1 MASMSRLE
9 KLILLANFLF
19 LLALLVTGVN
29 KSKAISDFRDY
40 QRASILLHEHKDIY
54 QYEEIK
60 DLQDKYTLD
69 DLFKNPDLLNKLD
82 SLRGNVA
89 SYIYPPTFATLLIPI
104 SYLSY
109 ENASLIFSLINFA
122 CLIGSLY
129 LMKEML
135 YPSRFTYIL
144 FFTLLFGF
152 RFLENHVNNN
162 QVAFILMYLIL
173 LALSSKNNYITGLS
187 LSLAVIIKLTP
198 LVFLLFLFYKR
209 RVKAIL
215 IFFLGLVFWAGIP
228 LLDGYDYGVQNWAN
242 WFDMVLLSAMK
253 NPVFRAWKNNQS
265 LIATL
270 AKYFLEGADP
280 VNQMLFRMPFYS
292 LSMES
297 VKLVFNFLA
306 LLIVVPLFRK
316 YKNGIDTNQNIAA
329 LFILSV
335 IFSGIS
341 WIHTFSF
348 LIFPLGYLCKRV
360 STTGYK
366 WRKILFFSLGGLVVV
381 TGKSICGN
389 FLDSF
394 FLMYSLLLYISL
406 GLYFIILSLPR
417 QEA

>member
-9 KLILLANFLF
+9 KLILFANFLF

-40 QRASILLHEHKDIY
+40 HRASILLHEHKDIY

-69 DLFKNPDLLNKLD
+69 DVFKNPDLLNKLD

-109 ENASLIFSLINFA
+109 ETASLIFSLINFA

>member
-1 MASMSRLE
+1 
-9 KLILLANFLF
+9 
-19 LLALLVTGVN
+19 
-29 KSKAISDFRDY
+29 
-40 QRASILLHEHKDIY
+40 
-54 QYEEIK
+54 
-60 DLQDKYTLD
+60 
-69 DLFKNPDLLNKLD
+69 
-82 SLRGNVA
+82 
-89 SYIYPPTFATLLIPI
+89 
-104 SYLSY
+104 
-109 ENASLIFSLINFA
+109 
-122 CLIGSLY
+122 
-129 LMKEML
+129 
-135 YPSRFTYIL
+135 
-144 FFTLLFGF
+144 
-152 RFLENHVNNN
+152 
-162 QVAFILMYLIL
+162 
-173 LALSSKNNYITGLS
+173 
-187 LSLAVIIKLTP
+187 
-198 LVFLLFLFYKR
+198 
-209 RVKAIL
+209 
-215 IFFLGLVFWAGIP
+215 LGLLFWAGIP

-242 WFDMVLLSAMK
+242 WLDMVLLSAMK

-306 LLIVVPLFRK
+306 LLVVLPLFRK

-360 STTGYK
+360 SATDYK
-366 WRKILFFSLGGLVVV
+366 WRKILFFILGGLVVV

-389 FLDSF
+389 FLDSL

>member
-1 MASMSRLE
+1 
-9 KLILLANFLF
+9 
-19 LLALLVTGVN
+19 
-29 KSKAISDFRDY
+29 
-40 QRASILLHEHKDIY
+40 
-54 QYEEIK
+54 
-60 DLQDKYTLD
+60 
-69 DLFKNPDLLNKLD
+69 
-82 SLRGNVA
+82 
-89 SYIYPPTFATLLIPI
+89 
-104 SYLSY
+104 
-109 ENASLIFSLINFA
+109 
-122 CLIGSLY
+122 
-129 LMKEML
+129 MKEML

-366 WRKILFFSLGGLVVV
+366 
-381 TGKSICGN
+381 
-389 FLDSF
+389 
-394 FLMYSLLLYISL
+394 
-406 GLYFIILSLPR
+406 
-417 QEA
+417 

>member
-1 MASMSRLE
+1 MASMGRLE
-9 KLILLANFLF
+9 KLILFANFLF

-40 QRASILLHEHKDIY
+40 HRASILLHEHKDIY

-69 DLFKNPDLLNKLD
+69 DVFKNPDLLNKLD

-109 ENASLIFSLINFA
+109 ETASLIFSLINFA

-173 LALSSKNNYITGLS
+173 LALSSKNNYITGFS

-242 WFDMVLLSAMK
+242 WLDMVLLSAMK

-360 STTGYK
+360 STTEYK
-366 WRKILFFSLGGLVVV
+366 WRKILFFSLGGLVIV